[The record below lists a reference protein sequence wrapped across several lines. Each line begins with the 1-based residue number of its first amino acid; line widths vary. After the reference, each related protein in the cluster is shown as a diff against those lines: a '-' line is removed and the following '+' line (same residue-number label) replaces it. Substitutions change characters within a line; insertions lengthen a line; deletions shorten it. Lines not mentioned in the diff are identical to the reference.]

1 MAKKVIKNNKF
12 KADGKGNFT
21 TRSLTSEEYK
31 EIIGLLRSGFIT
43 KDGKKVRKNKKV
55 EVALILE
62 ATSGL
67 RVSDTTTIRLKDVI
81 KESNERYR
89 FNYVEKKTGKLK
101 TTKINKELYKYLYNY
116 CKENNIKD
124 DEAIVSIG
132 IRQVEKHLK
141 KITDFLGL
149 EGISTHSFRK
159 KFALDIFEYDEGYN
173 IYLVKEALNHSC
185 ISISER
191 YIKNSSKQL
200 EKVLDKVNN
209 LI

>member
-1 MAKKVIKNNKF
+1 MTKKIYQQKF
-12 KADGKGNFT
+12 KAEGVGNFT
-21 TRSLTSEEYK
+21 TRALTNEEYK
-31 EIIGLLRSGFIT
+31 EIIRLLRSGFIT
-43 KDGKKVRKNKKV
+43 KEGKKVRKNKKV
-55 EVALILE
+55 EVALMIE
-62 ATSGL
+62 ACSGL
-67 RVSDTTTIRLKDVI
+67 RVSDTTTIRLKDII
-81 KESNERYR
+81 KESDNRYR
-89 FNYVEKKTGKLK
+89 FNYIEKKTNKLK
-101 TTKINKELYKYLYNY
+101 TTKISKDMYKYLYNY
-116 CKENNIKD
+116 CKENNISD

-141 KITDFLGL
+141 KITDYLGL
-149 EGISTHSFRK
+149 DGISTHSFRK
-159 KFALDIFEYDEGYN
+159 KFALDIFECDEAYN